1 MSIKKSPKVNL
12 EDKRLTYILLGFVF
26 ALSVIYVAFEWT
38 DRDVTVHVIE
48 NTDALDFVDEVVMNT
63 QQDDTPPPPPEP
75 EVPEVIEQITV
86 VEDDVETKDI
96 DFSSEDDKDKVQEV
110 IAAPIAAPKEEED
123 DGTVIFQVVEQMPE
137 FPGGPAAL
145 MKYLSSN
152 VRYPVAALENNIQGR
167 VIVQFTVRRDGSI
180 ADVQVVRPVNP
191 ALDREAI
198 RLISSMPKWKAGMQR
213 GKAVHCKFTVPVT
226 FKLQ

>member
-1 MSIKKSPKVNL
+1 M
-12 EDKRLTYILLGFVF
+12 
-26 ALSVIYVAFEWT
+26 A
-38 DRDVTVHVIE
+38 
-48 NTDALDFVDEVVMNT
+48 
-63 QQDDTPPPPPEP
+63 
-75 EVPEVIEQITV
+75 VIEQITV
-86 VEDDVETKDI
+86 AEDDVETKDI

-191 ALDREAI
+191 ALDREAV
-198 RLISSMPKWKAGMQR
+198 RLISSMPKWKPGMQR